1 MSRGAAL
8 PVVLF
13 ALAMVSALSVGGL
26 FVAQRQAVS
35 AQTSQRGSGIETV
48 AESIL
53 VTAVAN
59 WDSAARSSQPIGT
72 TWSLGTSITPFL
84 RASGWITRS
93 SALDYWIVAEAS
105 ETSKPLLRRRLGVGI
120 RCENGRPRLASP
132 RAWLD
137 LP

>member
-13 ALAMVSALSVGGL
+13 ALAIASALAVGGL
-26 FVAQRQAVS
+26 FVARRQVAS

-53 VTAVAN
+53 VMAVAN
-59 WDSAARSSQPIGT
+59 WDSAARSTQPIGT
-72 TWSLGTSITPFL
+72 TRSLGTSITPVL
-84 RASGWITRS
+84 RASGWITRT

-105 ETSKPLLRRRLGVGI
+105 EASKPLLKRRLGVGI
-120 RCENGRPRLASP
+120 RSVNGRPSLASP
-132 RAWLD
+132 RAWLE